1 MVLIEV
7 DDISKAFSSRHGTIS
22 IMTDVSFSVAD
33 NDFLA
38 IVGPSGCGK
47 STLLRLMQGLDRP
60 TSGEIRFRGH
70 PVTGPNREMAMV
82 FQNFALFP
90 WLSVKENVALGLE
103 ARGWEQGRIDAQ
115 VERYVTVTGL
125 VGFEEAYPRELS
137 GGMRQRVG
145 LARALAIEPA
155 VLLMDEPFSAL
166 DPLTA
171 ESLREEVL
179 ELWRDPSLPPEAVVL
194 VTHNIE
200 EALTMSDRVLV
211 LSRRPGRVLAGVLVN
226 LPRPRDRKSEAFYAL
241 TDYVYSL
248 ITEGPVDRSGLG
260 RPPTAGGGHVPPL
273 LDHRSDEVARRAI
286 MTQPPAAGLKP
297 YRVGPLRVRNR

>member
-1 MVLIEV
+1 MPLIEV
-7 DDISKAFSSRHGTIS
+7 DGVAKSFASRHGSINIMSDIS
-22 IMTDVSFSVAD
+22 FDVAD

-47 STLLRLMQGLDRP
+47 STLLRLIQGLDRP
-60 TSGEIRFRGH
+60 SAGTIRFRGQ
-70 PVTGPNREMAMV
+70 PVTSVCHEMAMV
-82 FQNFALFP
+82 FQNFALYP
-90 WLSVKENVALGLE
+90 WLSVKENVAFGLE
-103 ARGWEQGRIDAQ
+103 ARGWAEERIESQ
-115 VERYVTVTGL
+115 VERYISVTGL

-145 LARALAIEPA
+145 LARALAVEPA

-179 ELWRDPSLPPEAVVL
+179 QLWRDPQLPPEGVVL

-200 EALTMSDRVLV
+200 EALVMADRIIV
-211 LSRRPGRVLAGVLVN
+211 LSRRPGRILAGVPVK
-226 LPRPRDRKSEAFYAL
+226 LPRPRDRKSPAFYEL

-248 ITEGPVDRSGLG
+248 ITEG
-260 RPPTAGGGHVPPL
+260 
-273 LDHRSDEVARRAI
+273 RA
-286 MTQPPAAGLKP
+286 PAAGLGALDSGTASS
-297 YRVGPLRVRNR
+297 RLS

>member
-1 MVLIEV
+1 MALIEV
-7 DDISKAFSSRHGTIS
+7 TDVDKSFATRHGTIS
-22 IMTDVSFSVAD
+22 IMNGVTFSVAD

-38 IVGPSGCGK
+38 LVGPSGCGK
-47 STLLRLMQGLDRP
+47 STLLRLIQGLDHP
-60 TSGEIRFRGH
+60 TAGTIRFRGK
-70 PVTGPNREMAMV
+70 PVTQVSQQMAMV
-82 FQNFALFP
+82 FQNFALYP
-90 WLSVKENVALGLE
+90 WLTVKQNVAFGLA
-103 ARGWEQGRIDAQ
+103 ARGTPPERVEAT
-115 VERYVTVTGL
+115 VERYISVTGL

-145 LARALAIEPA
+145 LARALAVDPA

-179 ELWRDPSLPPEAVVL
+179 QLWRDPQLPPEAVVL

-200 EALTMSDRVLV
+200 EALLMADRVIV

-226 LPRPRDRKSEAFYAL
+226 LPRPRDRKSAAFYEL

-248 ITEGPVDRSGLG
+248 ITEGGTKLPGS
-260 RPPTAGGGHVPPL
+260 PPNGAG
-273 LDHRSDEVARRAI
+273 AI
-286 MTQPPAAGLKP
+286 P
-297 YRVGPLRVRNR
+297 